1 VAPSYN
7 ITQGEKS
14 WIRMQIHSK
23 SNQLFLIPRLSPSKN
38 SMTVI
43 GIFSKSGW
51 QTNQPRKTQN
61 AMQKHNILGGRNNGM
76 LRIGKTTQRQQVNNS

>member
-1 VAPSYN
+1 
-7 ITQGEKS
+7 
-14 WIRMQIHSK
+14 
-23 SNQLFLIPRLSPSKN
+23 
-38 SMTVI
+38 MTVI